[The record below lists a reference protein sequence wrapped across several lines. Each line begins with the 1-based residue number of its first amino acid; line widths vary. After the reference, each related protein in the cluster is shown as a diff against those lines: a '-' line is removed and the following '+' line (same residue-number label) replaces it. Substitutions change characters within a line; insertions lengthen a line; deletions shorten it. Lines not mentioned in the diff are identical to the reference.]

1 MRGPR
6 RILEILRDF
15 VEVDR
20 LIRGLARR
28 HRADGLRFPELAAL
42 IRDDESSVLFRLKER
57 THAVFRGPGGVV
69 RGSTHREA
77 LFDLAVGSLFHEAM
91 KLRENLYQR
100 EVYGPRVRALQSD
113 AGEESKALF
122 DEFEKM
128 LGAVDERLDEG
139 VRELETLTQRT
150 ADQLRLLIAD
160 LRDDG
165 AVRFV
170 TERPEEVEAV
180 FGLPLDSLLEEM
192 YGSVA
197 RGFESAGRS
206 YLSSG
211 SFEAARDCFARALA
225 ETEAD
230 PAIER
235 LLNYAQ
241 GMHAYVERDYA
252 SSVRQLAVWAD
263 SGTPER
269 ELLALAR
276 DAVSSVVQLADG
288 EDRLQIAG
296 EATALLDRLGGPAPG
311 FRRRP
316 AATGSGTRI
325 KP

>member
-1 MRGPR
+1 M
-6 RILEILRDF
+6 
-15 VEVDR
+15 
-20 LIRGLARR
+20 
-28 HRADGLRFPELAAL
+28 

-57 THAVFRGPGGVV
+57 THALFRGPGGVV

-100 EVYGPRVRALQSD
+100 EVYGPRVRALQTD

-128 LGAVDERLDEG
+128 LGAVDDRLDEG
-139 VRELETLTQRT
+139 VRELETLAQRT

-160 LRDDG
+160 LRDDS

-170 TERPEEVEAV
+170 TERPEEVETV
-180 FGLPLDSLLEEM
+180 FGLSLESLLEEM

-211 SFEAARDCFARALA
+211 SFEAARDCFTRALA
-225 ETEAD
+225 HSEAD
-230 PAIER
+230 PGMER

-241 GMHAYVERDYA
+241 GMHAYIARDYA
-252 SSVRQLAVWAD
+252 NSLLHLGAWAD
-263 SGTPER
+263 SGTRDPG
-269 ELLALAR
+269 LVALAR
-276 DAVSSVVQLADG
+276 DAVSSVIALADG
-288 EDRLQIAG
+288 DDRAQIAG
-296 EATALLDRLGGPAPG
+296 EAGALLERLGGPATG
-311 FRRRP
+311 FRRRRH
-316 AATGSGTRI
+316 AAGSDRI
-325 KP
+325 RP